1 VFPLLTA
8 AYQPIFDS
16 LSGTLVGFE
25 ALARLTDADGLD
37 IAPDVFISVAED
49 TGIIVPLGD
58 HMLELASDQ
67 LATWREQLPG
77 MADVTM
83 AVNVSALQAQHAS
96 LGETVHRILAA
107 HRLVPSDLV
116 LELTETA
123 LLHAD
128 RSTISHLQ
136 GLRDIGVGIAIDDFG
151 TGYASLRY
159 LAMLPVSAVKVDKSF
174 TAGLPVDGTS
184 TKIVNAVAGLAAE
197 MDLTCVIEGVE
208 TATQRAALPRGVQL
222 QGWLTGGAEPPESL
236 DLRDLVTH
244 GVFGTSAAS
253 PNGSSAGPQSRT

>member
-1 VFPLLTA
+1 
-8 AYQPIFDS
+8 
-16 LSGTLVGFE
+16 VGFE

-49 TGIIVPLGD
+49 TGIIVPLGGY
-58 HMLELASDQ
+58 MLELASDQ

-77 MADVTM
+77 MGDVTM

-96 LGETVHRILAA
+96 LGEDVERVLAA
-107 HRLVPSDLV
+107 HRLVPSDLI

-128 RSTISHLQ
+128 RSTIDHLQ
-136 GLRDIGVGIAIDDFG
+136 VLRDKGVGIAIDDFG

-159 LAMLPVSAVKVDKSF
+159 LAMLLVSAVKVDRSF
-174 TAGLPVDGTS
+174 TAGLPADETS
-184 TKIVNAVAGLAAE
+184 SKIVNAVAGLAAD
-197 MDLTCVIEGVE
+197 MKLTCVVEGVE
-208 TATQRAALPRGVQL
+208 SAKQRAALPRGVQL
-222 QGWLTGGAEPPESL
+222 QGWLTGRPERPESL

-244 GVFGTSAAS
+244 GAS
-253 PNGSSAGPQSRT
+253 